1 MKIKAKL
8 TLGVGLLFI
17 LILLLAFLSTWYINV
32 LKSDTQNILVSNY
45 NTMDYAQSMLMDLEH
60 INENTIS
67 DFDLNLKNQEHNI
80 TEVGEKEAT
89 FSLRNNFDKY
99 KLNKDDSIL
108 VLIRKDI
115 YQIMKL
121 NMLAIQRKSDLAI
134 SNASNA
140 NTYVSITGTLCFLIA
155 FILLVN
161 LPSNIANPIKELSKS
176 IKLIANKQYS
186 ERVHF
191 EHHNEFGELALS
203 FNAMAEKLQEYNNSN
218 LAKLMIEKKRVET
231 LINNMHDPV
240 IGLDENLKIL
250 FVNEE
255 AINIIGLPYE
265 ALIGRDAL
273 QLAVNNDL
281 IRLFIK
287 DFSDE
292 KDTQI
297 PIIKSPLKIFSN
309 GKESYFEKENIQIHI
324 TPTGESNDQ
333 FIGYVIM
340 LRNVT
345 EYKELDFAKTNFLA
359 TVSHEFKTPISS
371 IRMSLRLL
379 ENDRIGKLN
388 DEQKTLVNSIQDD
401 TSRLLKITGELL
413 NLTQVETGNMQLDL
427 VSVHPNEIIEMGIN
441 ATQTQADNKNIK
453 LISQIKDDVN
463 DLILDKEKTTWVLT
477 NLITNAIRYSYE
489 NSSVLIECSE
499 ENNHL
504 YIKVNDQGQGIPS
517 QYVDKIFNRYYRVP
531 GNTSEG
537 TGLGLAIS
545 KEFIEAQ
552 GGRIFVKSEHGSGSE
567 FTIEFPI
574 I

>member
-17 LILLLAFLSTWYINV
+17 LILLLAFLSSWYINA
-32 LKSDTQNILVSNY
+32 LKSDTQNILVYNY
-45 NTMDYAQSMLMDLEH
+45 NTMDYAQNMLMDLEQ
-60 INENTIS
+60 IS
-67 DFDLNLKNQEHNI
+67 DKTINDFELNLNKQEHNI
-80 TEVGEKEAT
+80 TEVGEKDAT
-89 FSLRNNFDKY
+89 VSLRNNFDKF
-99 KLNKDDSIL
+99 K
-108 VLIRKDI
+108 VQKDI
-115 YQIMKL
+115 NLLASIRTDLYRIMNM
-121 NMLAIQRKSDLAI
+121 NMLAIQRKSDIAI
-134 SNASNA
+134 ANA
-140 NTYVSITGTLCFLIA
+140 NNATTLISITGTLCFLIA

-161 LPSNIANPIKELSKS
+161 LPSNIANPIKELSLS
-176 IKLIANKQYS
+176 IKQIANKKYS

-281 IRLFIK
+281 IRMFIQ
-287 DFSDE
+287 DFSKHQLKE
-292 KDTQI
+292 SA
-297 PIIKSPLKIFSN
+297 IIKSPIKIFAN
-309 GKESYFEKENIQIHI
+309 GKEGYFEKENIPIHI
-324 TPTGESNDQ
+324 TPTGENIPQ
-333 FIGYVIM
+333 FIGYVIV

-345 EYKELDFAKTNFLA
+345 AYKELDFAKTNFLA

-371 IRMSLRLL
+371 IRMSLSLL
-379 ENDRIGKLN
+379 DNNKIGYLN
-388 DEQKTLVNSIQDD
+388 EEQKILLQSIQED

-413 NLTQVETGNMQLDL
+413 NLTQVESGNMQLDIT
-427 VSVHPNEIIEMGIN
+427 SVAPSQIIGMALN
-441 ATQTQADNKNIK
+441 ATQTQAENKGIK
-453 LISQIKDDVN
+453 LNYLLKQDLPLVKVDKDK
-463 DLILDKEKTTWVLT
+463 ITWVLT

-489 NSSVLIECSE
+489 NSFILIDSE
-499 ENNHL
+499 VSDN
-504 YIKVNDQGQGIPS
+504 KVIITVKDQGQGIPS
-517 QYVDKIFNRYYRVP
+517 EYLDKIFDRYFRVP
-531 GNTSEG
+531 GNNTEG

-545 KEFIEAQ
+545 KEFVEAQ
-552 GGRIFVKSEHGSGSE
+552 GGKVYVKSDYGAGTK
-567 FTIEFPI
+567 FTLELPI
-574 I
+574 V